1 MDFIHQNLEVI
12 DTFVRTIKTILGV
25 DFGFFATFLY
35 IIFQSFDSLSMHLLG
50 QLLLSL

>member
-25 DFGFFATFLY
+25 DFGFFATFLC
-35 IIFQSFDSLSMHLLG
+35 IVFQSSNSLSMHILG
-50 QLLLSL
+50 QLLLCL

>member
-25 DFGFFATFLY
+25 DFGFFATFLF
-35 IIFQSFDSLSMHLLG
+35 IVFQSYNSLSMHILG
-50 QLLLSL
+50 QLLLCL